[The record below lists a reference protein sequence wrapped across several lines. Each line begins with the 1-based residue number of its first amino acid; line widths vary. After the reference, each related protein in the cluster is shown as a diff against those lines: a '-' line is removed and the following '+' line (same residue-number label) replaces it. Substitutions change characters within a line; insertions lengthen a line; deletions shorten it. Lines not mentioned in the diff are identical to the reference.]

1 MCLKETPAGV
11 FEVWFFLLQSL
22 KQKERKEKEL
32 KAKLQSEQALLITR
46 LTELGAGDYVR
57 ALTGDV
63 KMEEEESVAPTSPPP
78 ILRNSLL
85 EESEMVVDETSK
97 GSVSGELCTH
107 THTHTHTPHASDTN
121 THACTSNSCYT
132 HTHTH
137 TQMSLAKRM
146 KTT

>member
-1 MCLKETPAGV
+1 MSLQLQSLK
-11 FEVWFFLLQSL
+11 VWLFLLQSL

-32 KAKLQSEQALLITR
+32 KAKLQSEQALLITK

-63 KMEEEESVAPTSPPP
+63 KMEEEEDSVAPTSPPP
-78 ILRNSLL
+78 VLRNSLL
-85 EESEMVVDETSK
+85 EESEMVVDEMSK

-107 THTHTHTPHASDTN
+107 THTHSCIGHKRTNAHHTHTH
-121 THACTSNSCYT
+121 THTYT

-137 TQMSLAKRM
+137 THTHRRP
-146 KTT
+146 